1 MIGVSARGLSQSD
14 MPGGRSS
21 SASVQI
27 GHAALATES
36 DREDQ
41 GVDMMRFDGDGL
53 IEDYRVVVR
62 PLSAVVALRG
72 AAFSQLPEAS

>member
-1 MIGVSARGLSQSD
+1 MSARGLSQSD

-21 SASVQI
+21 STTVQI

-36 DREDQ
+36 EREGQ
-41 GVDMMRFDGDGL
+41 GVDVMRFDGDGL
-53 IEDYRVVVR
+53 IEDYRVMVR
-62 PLSAVVALRG
+62 PLSAVVALRD